1 MPSDSRDPKP
11 RRRDEERSE
20 RSSRR
25 RSPSYDRPDR
35 RDRDSHRS
43 RRRSRTPS
51 QRDRRDR
58 RKSPSPVRRGGPLP
72 SQSDS
77 FALTA
82 RPKDS
87 LNPHAPPSAE
97 EPKEKEQ
104 PNYYPTGILA
114 AASNRVELSDGTNI
128 TLKYHEPPE
137 ARLPSSRDDWK
148 LFVFKGKDVLE
159 TVGLSARS
167 CWLVGREVRVVDLP
181 AEHPSVS
188 GQHAVV
194 QFRYVE
200 KRDEFGDRRGGVKP
214 YVIDLE
220 SKAGTALNGEGVP
233 AGRYLEVRSGDVL
246 RFGESTRDYVVMLD
260 RK

>member
-1 MPSDSRDPKP
+1 MPSDTRDPRP
-11 RRRDEERSE
+11 RRRDDERD

-25 RSPSYDRPDR
+25 RSTSRDERPPR
-35 RDRDSHRS
+35 RDRGRDRHHE
-43 RRRSRTPS
+43 RRRSRTPP
-51 QRDRRDR
+51 RRD
-58 RKSPSPVRRGGPLP
+58 PSPVRRGGPLP
-72 SQSDS
+72 SQADS
-77 FALTA
+77 FALTT

-87 LNPHAPPSAE
+87 LQSASHPGSAE
-97 EPKEKEQ
+97 EVKEKEK

-114 AASNRVELSDGTNI
+114 AASNRVELSDGASV

-137 ARLPSSRDDWK
+137 ARLPPSRDDWK
-148 LFVFKGKDVLE
+148 LFVFKGKEVLD

-220 SKAGTALNGEGVP
+220 SKAGTALNGEAVP

>member
-11 RRRDEERSE
+11 RRRDDERSERGSRRRSASHE

-25 RSPSYDRPDR
+25 
-35 RDRDSHRS
+35 DRDHRP
-43 RRRSRTPS
+43 RRRSRTPP
-51 QRDRRDR
+51 R
-58 RKSPSPVRRGGPLP
+58 RKSPSPPVRRGGPLP
-72 SQSDS
+72 SQSSS

-82 RPKDS
+82 RPRDGVQ
-87 LNPHAPPSAE
+87 PHGGPEE

-114 AASNRVELSDGTNI
+114 AASNRVELGDGTNV

-137 ARLPSSRDDWK
+137 ARLPPSRDGWK
-148 LFVFKGKDVLE
+148 LFVFKGEDVVD
-159 TVGLSARS
+159 TVALSARS

-220 SKAGTALNGEGVP
+220 SKAGTALNGEAVP